1 MMGIFDRLL
10 GRRDSPTPITGAQ
23 LLEIYGGDNP
33 NKITERTS
41 CQQVAV
47 YACVRV
53 LSETIA
59 SLPLIL
65 YKRTDTGKQRAIDHS
80 LYPIIH
86 DSPNSKMTSFTW
98 RETMIAHLLLW
109 GNCYNE
115 IDATPGGDIKAIWPL
130 EPDKVEVRR
139 VGEKGRDLAYKYTGI
154 KGQTAPIPY
163 CLHIP
168 GLGFNGQIG
177 FSPVQMMKQAL
188 GLGAATEKYG
198 TKYFT
203 NGARP
208 GGVLQ
213 TDGKLTPPVIERLRE
228 SWRQQHEGA
237 ENSHKLTILEEGLKY
252 QSISLPPEDS
262 QFLETRAFQT
272 TEIARMFRVP
282 PHLIADLSK
291 ATFSN
296 IEHQSIEYVTH
307 TIRPW
312 CVRIEQA
319 INSALLSESD
329 RKQGYFVEFLLDG
342 LLRGDIQAR
351 YNAYKTGINNGFLSA
366 NDVRRMENMDELPPE
381 VGDLYLV
388 PANVMPA
395 EMSKQ
400 FWEGKEVDAIG
411 QEGNIDAGTGTGN
424 QGSDGSGTG
433 DD

>member
-1 MMGIFDRLL
+1 MGLL
-10 GRRDSPTPITGAQ
+10 DKMFGRRDAPKTITGAE
-23 LLEIYGGDNP
+23 LVEIFGGGDGER
-33 NKITERTS
+33 ITERTS

-53 LSETIA
+53 LTETVA

-65 YKRTDTGKQRAIDHS
+65 YKRTPTGKQRAVNHP
-80 LYPIIH
+80 LYKIIH
-86 DSPNSKMTSFTW
+86 DSPNPKMTSFTW
-98 RETMIAHLLLW
+98 RETMLSHLLLW
-109 GNCYNE
+109 GNAYME
-115 IDATPGGDIKAIWPL
+115 IVATKGGDIKEIWPL
-130 EPDKVEVRR
+130 EPDRVEVKRT
-139 VGEKGRDLAYKYTGI
+139 GDKYRDLSYKYTGF
-154 KGQTAPIPY
+154 KGQQTPVPIM
-163 CLHIP
+163 LHIP

-177 FSPVQMMKQAL
+177 FSPVQMMRQSL

-198 TKYFT
+198 SKYFK

-213 TDGKLTPPVIERLRE
+213 TDRQLTQPVVDRLRE

-252 QSISLPPEDS
+252 QTISLPPEDS
-262 QFLETRAFQT
+262 QFLETRGFQT
-272 TEIARMFRVP
+272 REIARMFRVP
-282 PHLIADLSK
+282 PHLIADLTN

-319 INSALLSESD
+319 INSALLSDSD
-329 RKQGYFVEFLLDG
+329 RQQGYFVEFLLDG

-366 NDVRRMENMDELPPE
+366 NDVRRMENLDELPAE
-381 VGDLYLV
+381 TGDLYLI

-395 EMSKQ
+395 ELSHK
-400 FWEGKEVDAIG
+400 FWDGKEVGSVAQTG
-411 QEGNIDAGTGTGN
+411 TNDAGNPAGTSGGAGGN
-424 QGSDGSGTG
+424 P